1 MSPSASHR
9 PHPPPHPLASSNS
22 CSPNRVENGLY
33 TTMNKVQTQHTLAY
47 LSNRYTCFP
56 HHILLLQLTQH
67 DSTAA
72 AMLPHHSPE
81 VIHCVLQGTL
91 CGYVGIPLL
100 VALEEWEERFM
111 YQCSVDSL
119 ILENALREIRGKAK
133 WWYKLASMPVKR
145 YPQQF
150 LIRRWN
156 HVKEE
161 EDRESLRLST

>member
-1 MSPSASHR
+1 M
-9 PHPPPHPLASSNS
+9 
-22 CSPNRVENGLY
+22 C
-33 TTMNKVQTQHTLAY
+33 TTVSVKTHSIY
-47 LSNRYTCFP
+47 LHILVIATCFP

-67 DSTAA
+67 DNTAA

-100 VALEEWEERFM
+100 VALEEWEERLM

-145 YPQQF
+145 YPWQF
-150 LIRRWN
+150 LIRRLN